1 MNEVRMWL
9 PITEKN
15 WAAIAETIDVSE
27 LYMKRQIGACVG
39 WEAARTD
46 FVITSNP
53 TAPFIMIDD
62 NYFFRRIY
70 KERDLE
76 KVASPAPSKD
86 VRDMSFQDFM
96 SRMCTT
102 LEKKDDASFM
112 RRMDAYLDET
122 SKRRWSQAEM
132 MVLFVWPGKSLE
144 QLKKMLP
151 KRSEE
156 DIVEMNA
163 YLNS

>member
-1 MNEVRMWL
+1 MEEVRVWL
-9 PITEKN
+9 PITENN
-15 WAAIAETIDVSE
+15 WAAIAETVNGSE
-27 LYMKRQIGACVG
+27 SFWKRQIGYHVG
-39 WEAARTD
+39 WEAGRAEII
-46 FVITSNP
+46 V
-53 TAPFIMIDD
+53 TAKPKVPFIMIDD

-76 KVASPAPSKD
+76 KEANPIPSKD
-86 VRDMSFQDFM
+86 IRDMSFEDFM
-96 SRMCTT
+96 SRMTKT
-102 LEKKDDASFM
+102 LEKKDDMSFM

-122 SKRRWSQAEM
+122 AKHRWSQAEM
-132 MVLFVWPGKSLE
+132 MVLYVWPGKSIE